1 VFSLTGYALVV
12 VVAVAVVGVVAI
24 MSDVERSSSKVSLC
38 RTTASHHRGNDE
50 ATRSHLT

>member
-24 MSDVERSSSKVSLC
+24 TSDVEQSSSKVSLC
-38 RTTASHHRGNDE
+38 QRLPVIIG
-50 ATRSHLT
+50 ATMKQLEVT